1 MRIATIFLGIVMM
14 VAVVDVTA
22 AQKVTVYDI
31 RANFARYRTFSWI
44 EPPNTSDPAIQAW
57 LVEAIDSALVKKS
70 LQRVQTD
77 GDLGI
82 AAHVAT
88 QQAQTLPTFY
98 NGVAGGWRW
107 LSGFEATTPTQVY
120 DVGTL
125 VVDIFDRQTRNVMWR
140 GCSPKAL
147 SVKPGESANKLSA
160 AISRM
165 FRNFPP
171 PSLTPDTAVIR

>member
-1 MRIATIFLGIVMM
+1 MRRARIFLGIAMM
-14 VAVVDVTA
+14 VAIVNVTA
-22 AQKVTVYDI
+22 AQKVTVYDV

-44 EPPNTSDPAIQAW
+44 EPPNTSDPAIRAW
-57 LVEAIDSALVKKS
+57 LVEAIDSGLAEKG
-70 LQRVQTD
+70 LQRVRTD

-88 QQAQTLPTFY
+88 HQAQTLPTFY

-107 LSGFEATTPTQVY
+107 LSGFEATTPVRVY

-140 GCSPKAL
+140 GSSPKAL
-147 SVKPGESANKLSA
+147 SVKSGERAHKLSA
-160 AISRM
+160 AISQM

>member
-1 MRIATIFLGIVMM
+1 LSIDASPFLHERPG
-14 VAVVDVTA
+14 
-22 AQKVTVYDI
+22 
-31 RANFARYRTFSWI
+31 
-44 EPPNTSDPAIQAW
+44 
-57 LVEAIDSALVKKS
+57 DSSVSRRSHRFWVGGKG
-70 LQRVQTD
+70 LQRVRTD

-88 QQAQTLPTFY
+88 EQAQTLPTFY

-107 LSGFEATTPTQVY
+107 LSGFEATTPAQVY

-147 SVKPGESANKLSA
+147 SVKPGKSASKLSA
-160 AISRM
+160 AISQM

>member
-1 MRIATIFLGIVMM
+1 MRTARIFLGIAMM
-14 VAVVDVTA
+14 VAIVNVTA
-22 AQKVTVYDI
+22 AQKVTVYDV

-44 EPPNTSDPAIQAW
+44 EPPNTSDPSIRAW
-57 LVEAIDSALVKKS
+57 LVEAIDSGLAEKG
-70 LQRVQTD
+70 LQRVRTD

-107 LSGFEATTPTQVY
+107 LSGFEATTPAQVY

-125 VVDIFDRQTRNVMWR
+125 VVDIFDRETRNVMWR
-140 GCSPKAL
+140 GSSPRAL
-147 SVKPGESANKLSA
+147 SVNPGKSADKLSA
-160 AISRM
+160 GISKM

-171 PSLTPDTAVIR
+171 PPLTGDTAVIR

>member
-1 MRIATIFLGIVMM
+1 MRIARIFLGIAMM
-14 VAVVDVTA
+14 GAIVNVAA
-22 AQKVTVYDI
+22 AQKVTVYDV

-44 EPPNTSDPAIQAW
+44 EPPNTSDPAIRAW
-57 LVEAIDSALVKKS
+57 LVEAIDSALATKG
-70 LQRVQTD
+70 LQRVRTD

-88 QQAQTLPTFY
+88 PQAQTLPAFY

-107 LSGFEATTPTQVY
+107 LSGFEATTPAQVY

-125 VVDIFDRQTRNVMWR
+125 VVDLFDRQTRNVMWR

-147 SVKPGESANKLSA
+147 SVNPGESADKLSA
-160 AISRM
+160 AISQM
-165 FRNFPP
+165 FTNFPP

>member
-1 MRIATIFLGIVMM
+1 MQITRIFLGIAMM
-14 VAVVDVTA
+14 VAIVNVTA
-22 AQKVTVYDI
+22 AQKVTVYDV

-44 EPPNTSDPAIQAW
+44 EPPNTSDPSIRAW
-57 LVEAIDSALVKKS
+57 LVEAVDSALAETG
-70 LQRVQTD
+70 LQRVPTD

-88 QQAQTLPTFY
+88 PQAQTLPTFY
-98 NGVAGGWRW
+98 NGVAGEWRW
-107 LSGFEATTPTQVY
+107 LSGFEATTPAQVY

-140 GCSPKAL
+140 GCSPNAL
-147 SVKPGESANKLSA
+147 SAKPGESANKLSA
-160 AISRM
+160 AISQM
-165 FRNFPP
+165 FKNFPP